1 MNNSKPH
8 SRMKAII
15 SIMIMTA
22 VLMLTLA
29 GTAESAL
36 AAGSVTTITAEQATK
51 IALKD
56 AGTKKS
62 KVKKLVCTFEKDVED
77 GDQYE
82 VRFRKGGYQYEYEI
96 LEEVG
101 KIREKEM
108 RLIKKEKKKGK
119 ATITKKQAKKTALKK
134 AKIKNPKKLTIKKD
148 KDDGVKIWEVKFRKG
163 SYKYEVEIS
172 RVTGKLL
179 KIEKQLLK

>member
-56 AGTKKS
+56 AGTDS
-62 KVKKLVCTFEKDVED
+62 F
-77 GDQYE
+77 
-82 VRFRKGGYQYEYEI
+82 
-96 LEEVG
+96 
-101 KIREKEM
+101 
-108 RLIKKEKKKGK
+108 
-119 ATITKKQAKKTALKK
+119 
-134 AKIKNPKKLTIKKD
+134 
-148 KDDGVKIWEVKFRKG
+148 
-163 SYKYEVEIS
+163 
-172 RVTGKLL
+172 
-179 KIEKQLLK
+179 